1 MFKYYIENFN
11 KLFFKIETF
20 LDDTNPFDQ
29 DKQRVLN
36 DLTNKGNKILIRKNT
51 RNEHDQ
57 IIEEDEDDYIEIND
71 DKKIRKNS
79 INTNY
84 ESFNDKNDKDIDKN
98 FDNEEN
104 NDNKDRFKINLNY
117 KEIIRSKSG
126 MINYS

>member
-1 MFKYYIENFN
+1 LFKYYIENFN